1 MKQKPL
7 NSKLSEQKLG
17 RGLSALFGDSSVNNS
32 LFNNN
37 SKSPSINNDV
47 VEKIPLSQI
56 QAGVYQPRT
65 SFEKNELEE
74 LAESIKEHGVIQP
87 IILRKIENNKYEIIA
102 GERRFRA
109 SKIAKLNE
117 IPAIIRKIDN
127 QSALEIAIIE
137 NVQRSDLSATQ
148 EALGYNRLIE
158 EFSYN
163 QDMIAKK
170 VGKSRSH
177 IANLLRLLNLPV
189 KVQEYV
195 DNKIISMGHAR
206 AIINASNPEELAEKI
221 IKNSLNVRQVE
232 ELVRS
237 DKYEKA
243 TKKPAMVLTNSKI
256 KFISPKHIA
265 DIENNLR
272 ELLKM
277 DTKIL
282 FNPVNGNG
290 KITFKFEDLASIQN
304 LIKKLQN

>member
-17 RGLSALFGDSSVNNS
+17 RGLSALFGEASVNNS

-37 SKSPSINNDV
+37 QKSSPTNNDI
-47 VEKIPLSQI
+47 VEKISLSKI
-56 QAGVYQPRT
+56 QAGFYQPRT

-87 IILRKIENNKYEIIA
+87 IILRKIDDNKYEIIA

-109 SKIAKLNE
+109 SKIAKLHE

-137 NVQRSDLSATQ
+137 NVQRSDLSASQ
-148 EALGYNRLIE
+148 EALGYSRLIE

-177 IANLLRLLNLPV
+177 IANLLRLLNLPK
-189 KVQEYV
+189 KVQEYL
-195 DNKIISMGHAR
+195 DNKVISMGHAR
-206 AIINASNPEELAEKI
+206 AIINATDPEDLAEKI
-221 IKNSLNVRQVE
+221 IKNSLNVRQAE
-232 ELVRS
+232 DLVRN
-237 DKYEKA
+237 DKFEKSK
-243 TKKPAMVLTNSKI
+243 KKPAMVLNNSKI
-256 KFISPKHIA
+256 KFISPKHIS
-265 DIENNLR
+265 DIENNLK
-272 ELLKM
+272 ESLKM
-277 DTKIL
+277 ETKIL

-290 KITFKFEDLASIQN
+290 KITFKFEDLASIQS